1 MWWSL
6 PRSSD
11 ARSQQKTHTKL
22 SIVGHSVEV
31 TTNICKSLRKNY
43 HIPVANRTAVD
54 CTWQCCSLIP
64 STRAVHHRLGQWFI
78 EVWNTSVKSRGRV
91 LCFRASSPA
100 SHILVVHLSPPSLAS
115 WHVTARLDRA
125 RGSPAAI
132 WQSIKLCLFFFLF
145 FFLSLLFRLI
155 IRIVSAQVVLYLYKA
170 RRLVLDWMEHRR
182 CRVRCVLCAVRP
194 RNAPARG
201 GAREI
206 TITAAKKM
214 IKMIKMIAYELLTVR
229 STPSARRCLGGVSF
243 HVAVPGLTSRTT
255 YRIPYKAGPWSD
267 PRTGKIINQSLS
279 FVSSRRSAA

>member
-1 MWWSL
+1 MRFET
-6 PRSSD
+6 P
-11 ARSQQKTHTKL
+11 
-22 SIVGHSVEV
+22 
-31 TTNICKSLRKNY
+31 
-43 HIPVANRTAVD
+43 
-54 CTWQCCSLIP
+54 
-64 STRAVHHRLGQWFI
+64 
-78 EVWNTSVKSRGRV
+78 
-91 LCFRASSPA
+91 ASSHGAGFCALGLLPQPVIF
-100 SHILVVHLSPPSLAS
+100 SLFIYPHPPWL
-115 WHVTARLDRA
+115 
-125 RGSPAAI
+125 RGTSQHGLIVPVGVRRQFGN
-132 WQSIKLCLFFFLF
+132 QSSCVCFFFLF

-255 YRIPYKAGPWSD
+255 YRIPYKAGP
-267 PRTGKIINQSLS
+267 
-279 FVSSRRSAA
+279 